1 MATIDITGR
10 IVKDVKLEKTPNGKD
25 ITSFSVAS
33 NRKYTDDKGIQHDEV
48 DFIILHAGKSLP
60 WHLSS

>member
-25 ITSFSVAS
+25 ITSFSVA
-33 NRKYTDDKGIQHDEV
+33 RKVHG
-48 DFIILHAGKSLP
+48 
-60 WHLSS
+60 